1 MGDHFAFGSTLNYF
15 YMGWSN
21 VILKQVFFYLNKNL
35 SIVMLTVRKYPP
47 VHVMHAIKQI
57 GHQLT
62 SSISPHIEFPNE
74 DNHMDRLIS
83 HSITI

>member
-47 VHVMHAIKQI
+47 VHDAIKQI